1 VLIPRVYTVLTAHGQ
16 IDYNREASKGDHHVA
31 FRFRI
36 IPRNEDFYDM
46 FSTLAT
52 ELRIGAQKL
61 EEMLAQDPVIW
72 DKADEI
78 KEVEHKCDHLTH
90 QIIQRLNTTFVTPI
104 DREDIHALAKSLDD
118 VMDAIDASA
127 KVIRLYKIKS
137 TRYGSRELARIVTLS
152 VDQVQLSLQALE
164 KRAGVAERAVEI
176 NRLENEADRIH
187 EGALRR
193 LFDDENDPVMI
204 IKWKEILDFL
214 EEATD
219 RCEDVANLL
228 EGVVVKNA

>member
-1 VLIPRVYTVLTAHGQ
+1 LAL
-16 IDYNREASKGDHHVA
+16 
-31 FRFRI
+31 RFRL
-36 IPRNEDFYDM
+36 IPRNEDFYAQ
-46 FSTLAT
+46 FSALA
-52 ELRIGAQKL
+52 EQLLQGAQLL
-61 EEMLAQDPVIW
+61 EQMLAPEPVIW
-72 DKADEI
+72 DKVDEI

-90 QIIQRLNTTFVTPI
+90 QIIQRLNSTFVTPI

-127 KVIRLYKIKS
+127 RFVRLYKIK
-137 TRYGSRELARIVTLS
+137 TLRHGARELARVISLS
-152 VDQVQLSLQALE
+152 VEQVRLGLEALE
-164 KRAGVAERAVEI
+164 KHTGVTERAVEI

-193 LFDDENDPVMI
+193 LFDEETDPVLI
-204 IKWKEILDFL
+204 IKWKEILDVL

>member
-1 VLIPRVYTVLTAHGQ
+1 M
-16 IDYNREASKGDHHVA
+16 S

-36 IPRNEDFYDM
+36 IPRNEDFYAL

-52 ELRIGAQKL
+52 ELRVGAQKL
-61 EEMLAQDPVIW
+61 EEMLAHEPVLW

-78 KEVEHKCDHLTH
+78 KEVEHKCDILTH
-90 QIIQRLNTTFVTPI
+90 QIIQRLNSTFVTPI

-127 KVIRLYKIKS
+127 KVVRLYKIK
-137 TRYGSRELARIVTLS
+137 TVRFGARELARIVTLS

-164 KRAGVAERAVEI
+164 KRVGVAERAVEI

-193 LFDDENDPVMI
+193 LFDDEDDAVMI

-214 EEATD
+214 EDATD

>member
-1 VLIPRVYTVLTAHGQ
+1 
-16 IDYNREASKGDHHVA
+16 VA
-31 FRFRI
+31 FRFGL
-36 IPRNEDFYDM
+36 IPRNEDFYGQ
-46 FSTLAT
+46 FSALAL
-52 ELRIGAQKL
+52 EVRGGGALL
-61 EEMLAQDPVIW
+61 EQMLAKEPVVW

-90 QIIQRLNTTFVTPI
+90 QIIQRLHTTFVTPI

-127 KVIRLYKIKS
+127 KVIRLYRITS
-137 TRYGSRELARIVTLS
+137 VRYGVRELARVVSLGI
-152 VDQVQLSLQALE
+152 DEVQLAVQALE
-164 KRAGVAERAVEI
+164 KRVGVAKRAMEI

-187 EGALRR
+187 EEALRR
-193 LFDDENDPVMI
+193 LFDEEPDPIKI

>member
-1 VLIPRVYTVLTAHGQ
+1 M
-16 IDYNREASKGDHHVA
+16 A
-31 FRFRI
+31 FRFSV
-36 IPRNEDFYDM
+36 IPRNEDFYGL
-46 FSTLAT
+46 FSTLAA
-52 ELRIGAQKL
+52 ELHVGAVML
-61 EEMLAQDPVIW
+61 EQMLGTDPVIW

-78 KEVEHKCDHLTH
+78 KEIEHKCDHLTH
-90 QIIQRLNTTFVTPI
+90 QIIQRLNSTFVTPI

-127 KVIRLYKIKS
+127 KVVRLYKIKS
-137 TRYGSRELARIVTLS
+137 LRFGARELAQIVTLS
-152 VDQVQLSLQALE
+152 VDQVQLALQALK
-164 KRAGVAERAVEI
+164 KRTGVAERAVEI

-193 LFDDENDPVMI
+193 LFDDEDNPVMI

>member
-1 VLIPRVYTVLTAHGQ
+1 LAL
-16 IDYNREASKGDHHVA
+16 
-31 FRFRI
+31 RFRL
-36 IPRNEDFYDM
+36 IPRNEDFYVQ
-46 FSTLAT
+46 FNALAE
-52 ELRIGAQKL
+52 ELRAGAGLL
-61 EEMLAQDPVIW
+61 EDMLSKDPVVW

-127 KVIRLYKIKS
+127 KVVRLYKIVS
-137 TRYGSRELARIVTLS
+137 VRHGARELARVVSLS
-152 VDQVQLSLQALE
+152 VDEVRLALE
-164 KRAGVAERAVEI
+164 ALDKRKGVAKRAVEI

-187 EGALRR
+187 EEALRR
-193 LFDDENDPVMI
+193 LFDEERDAVMI

>member
-1 VLIPRVYTVLTAHGQ
+1 
-16 IDYNREASKGDHHVA
+16 VA
-31 FRFRI
+31 LRFRL
-36 IPRNEDFYDM
+36 IPRNEDFYAQ
-46 FSTLAT
+46 FVTFASQ
-52 ELRIGAQKL
+52 LRIGAGLL
-61 EEMLAQDPVIW
+61 EEMVAPDPAIW
-72 DKADEI
+72 DKAEEI

-90 QIIQRLNTTFVTPI
+90 QIISRLNTTFVTPI

-118 VMDAIDASA
+118 VMDAVDASA
-127 KVIRLYKIKS
+127 KVIRLYKIG
-137 TRYGSRELARIVTLS
+137 TVRYGARELAHVVSLS
-152 VDQVQLSLQALE
+152 VDQVKHALE
-164 KRAGVAERAVEI
+164 VLDKKTGVAQRAVEI

-187 EGALRR
+187 EEALRR
-193 LFDDENDPVMI
+193 LFDEERDPIMI

>member
-1 VLIPRVYTVLTAHGQ
+1 V
-16 IDYNREASKGDHHVA
+16 S

-36 IPRNEDFYDM
+36 IPRNEDFYDL

-52 ELRIGAQKL
+52 ELRVGAQKL
-61 EEMLAQDPVIW
+61 EEMLAHEPVLW

-90 QIIQRLNTTFVTPI
+90 QIIQRLNSTFVTPI

-137 TRYGSRELARIVTLS
+137 VRFGARELAHIVTLS

-164 KRAGVAERAVEI
+164 KRVGVAERAVEI

-193 LFDDENDPVMI
+193 LFDDENDAVMI

-214 EEATD
+214 EDATD

>member
-1 VLIPRVYTVLTAHGQ
+1 M
-16 IDYNREASKGDHHVA
+16 A
-31 FRFRI
+31 FRFSV
-36 IPRNEDFYDM
+36 IPRNEDFYDL
-46 FSTLAT
+46 FSTLAA
-52 ELRIGAQKL
+52 ELHVGAVML
-61 EEMLAQDPVIW
+61 EQMLGTDPVIW

-90 QIIQRLNTTFVTPI
+90 QIIQRLNSTFVTPI

-118 VMDAIDASA
+118 VMDAIDGSA
-127 KVIRLYKIKS
+127 KVVRLYKIKS
-137 TRYGSRELARIVTLS
+137 VRFGARELAQIVTLS
-152 VDQVQLSLQALE
+152 VDQVQLALQALK
-164 KRAGVAERAVEI
+164 KRTGVAERAVEI

-193 LFDDENDPVMI
+193 LFDDEDNPVMI

>member
-1 VLIPRVYTVLTAHGQ
+1 M
-16 IDYNREASKGDHHVA
+16 A
-31 FRFRI
+31 FRFRL
-36 IPRNEDFYDM
+36 IPKNEDFYDQ
-46 FSTLAT
+46 FSTLAA
-52 ELRIGAQKL
+52 ELRVGAEKL
-61 EEMLAQDPVIW
+61 EQMLAADPVIW

-127 KVIRLYKIKS
+127 KVVRMYKIKS
-137 TRYGSRELARIVTLS
+137 IRYGARELAHIVTLS
-152 VDQVQLSLQALE
+152 VDQVQLAIQALE
-164 KRAGVAERAVEI
+164 KRSGVAERAVEI

-193 LFDDENDPVMI
+193 LFDDESDPVMI

-214 EEATD
+214 EVATD

>member
-1 VLIPRVYTVLTAHGQ
+1 
-16 IDYNREASKGDHHVA
+16 VA
-31 FRFRI
+31 LRFRL
-36 IPRNEDFYDM
+36 IPRNEDFYDQ
-46 FSTLAT
+46 FVTLAT
-52 ELRIGAQKL
+52 QLRVGAGLL
-61 EEMLAQDPVIW
+61 EEMLAPDPAIW
-72 DKADEI
+72 DKAEEI

-90 QIIQRLNTTFVTPI
+90 QIISRLNTTFVTPI

-118 VMDAIDASA
+118 VMDAVDASA
-127 KVIRLYKIKS
+127 KVVRLYKIG
-137 TRYGSRELARIVTLS
+137 TVRYGARELAHVVSLS
-152 VDQVQLSLQALE
+152 VDQVKHALE
-164 KRAGVAERAVEI
+164 ALDKKTGVAQRAVEI

-187 EGALRR
+187 EEALRR
-193 LFDDENDPVMI
+193 LFDEERDPVMI

>member
-1 VLIPRVYTVLTAHGQ
+1 LAL
-16 IDYNREASKGDHHVA
+16 
-31 FRFRI
+31 RFRL
-36 IPRNEDFYDM
+36 IPRNEDFYAQ
-46 FSTLAT
+46 FSALA
-52 ELRIGAQKL
+52 EQLRLGAGLL
-61 EEMLAQDPVIW
+61 EQMLAADPVIW

-90 QIIQRLNTTFVTPI
+90 QIIQRLHTTFVTPI

-127 KVIRLYKIKS
+127 KVVRLYRIG
-137 TRYGSRELARIVTLS
+137 TARYGARELARVVSLS
-152 VDQVQLSLQALE
+152 TDEVRLAVEALD
-164 KRAGVAERAVEI
+164 KRTGVAKRAVEI

-187 EGALRR
+187 EEALRR
-193 LFDDENDPVMI
+193 LFDEEYDPVMI

>member
-1 VLIPRVYTVLTAHGQ
+1 L
-16 IDYNREASKGDHHVA
+16 S
-31 FRFRI
+31 FRFGL
-36 IPRNEDFYDM
+36 IPRNEDFYVQ
-46 FSTLAT
+46 FSALA
-52 ELRIGAQKL
+52 EQLRVGASLL
-61 EEMLAQDPVIW
+61 EEMIARDPAVW

-78 KEVEHKCDHLTH
+78 KEIEHKCDHLTH
-90 QIIQRLNTTFVTPI
+90 QIIQRLNKTFVTPL

-127 KVIRLYKIKS
+127 KVVRLYKIRS
-137 TRYGSRELARIVTLS
+137 VRFGARELARIVSLS
-152 VDQVQLSLQALE
+152 VDEVLLALE
-164 KRAGVAERAVEI
+164 ALDKRIGVEKRAVEI

-187 EGALRR
+187 EEALRR
-193 LFDDENDPVMI
+193 LFDEERDPVMI

-219 RCEDVANLL
+219 CCEDVANLL